1 MVPDH
6 DVRVVHVLSSNH
18 TPIHPHTHTHTAPAL
33 CRPDY
38 GPHRTPATRTQTDTM
53 DFDLEALSASVRLQL
68 NYDRVELG
76 QKTWDA
82 PVPLA
87 LCVGSVVVYIAV
99 FLLSHVTPIP
109 SESGLERLKKVGLP
123 GTESVPPR
131 RRCIFCARVPRLHDP

>member
-1 MVPDH
+1 
-6 DVRVVHVLSSNH
+6 
-18 TPIHPHTHTHTAPAL
+18 
-33 CRPDY
+33 
-38 GPHRTPATRTQTDTM
+38 M

-123 GTESVPPR
+123 GAESVPPR